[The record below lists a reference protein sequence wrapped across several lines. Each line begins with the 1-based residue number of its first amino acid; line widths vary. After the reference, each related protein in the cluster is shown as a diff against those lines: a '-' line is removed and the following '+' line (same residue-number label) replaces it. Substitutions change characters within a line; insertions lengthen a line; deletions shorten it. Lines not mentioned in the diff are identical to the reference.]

1 MVSVIIPCYNS
12 EKTIGFCLESILNQ
26 TYSDIEVI
34 TVDDGSTDKTS
45 EIIRTYSDRDSRIL
59 LIRKENGGVSS
70 ARNLGIHVAHGDWLL
85 FVDSDDT
92 ILNTHIETLIKNA
105 VSPSSIVISGFKEV
119 RDGKIL
125 DGIKM
130 PTEIY
135 EPKDG
140 LAIGI
145 GMIPYP
151 KNYRIA
157 FAGPCAKLIP
167 KKIVVENNIFFPEDL
182 SLGEDNLF
190 IYECYSHCDKI
201 VIVHEHLYLYHII
214 SNSGSL
220 SSKGTVGMEMTIESQ
235 RRLYAKKVSLLLEKG
250 ILDDYPQI
258 YHGTYIALWW
268 SIRNTAYGERVKYSD
283 IKQAFTKLISDKNIQ
298 TGALFCNPE
307 DIKERIICYLIR
319 HKNITFLCSTVYIL
333 NFFLGKKS

>member
-1 MVSVIIPCYNS
+1 
-12 EKTIGFCLESILNQ
+12 
-26 TYSDIEVI
+26 
-34 TVDDGSTDKTS
+34 
-45 EIIRTYSDRDSRIL
+45 
-59 LIRKENGGVSS
+59 
-70 ARNLGIHVAHGDWLL
+70 
-85 FVDSDDT
+85 
-92 ILNTHIETLIKNA
+92 
-105 VSPSSIVISGFKEV
+105 
-119 RDGKIL
+119 
-125 DGIKM
+125 
-130 PTEIY
+130 
-135 EPKDG
+135 
-140 LAIGI
+140 
-145 GMIPYP
+145 MIPYP
-151 KNYRIA
+151 MNYRIA
-157 FAGPCAKLIP
+157 FAGPWAKLIP

-182 SLGEDNLF
+182 SLGEDTLF

-298 TGALFCNPE
+298 NGALFCNPE
-307 DIKERIICYLIR
+307 DIKERVICYLIR